1 MMNDRGVGALHSHE
15 AIKPILASLLREGN
29 PDDMDNIAPAMLRNS
44 MMVFRLGPSKQKQND
59 AKQVSKSI
67 KGIF

>member
-1 MMNDRGVGALHSHE
+1 MIQGWELFVLMKLLSQFW
-15 AIKPILASLLREGN
+15 ASLLREGN